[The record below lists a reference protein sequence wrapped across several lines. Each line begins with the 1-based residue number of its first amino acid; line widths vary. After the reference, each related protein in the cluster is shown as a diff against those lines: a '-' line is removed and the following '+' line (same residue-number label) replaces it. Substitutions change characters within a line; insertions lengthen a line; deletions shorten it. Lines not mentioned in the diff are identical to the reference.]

1 MTAPW
6 TAWDVTE
13 LVTAWLSGVEQD
25 YGLAVGAD
33 FDHPEN
39 GARGYFY
46 SLGSGAAYE
55 PYLSIEYNVPCPSD
69 PYAAA
74 QTSDE
79 DTVYDWNGVFQDV
92 IRKHAEPRPVQTP
105 PLDPFK
111 PPPPTATARAAAILN
126 IAIFDTLNSAYF
138 AKLEDEASGTPTAT
152 QVCGWEKYQVLA
164 ETDPDVDADLAAS
177 VAAKTVLLA
186 LYPDFADFISS
197 RFTAI
202 TGAAEDE
209 DAETLGTYV
218 AATVLAGRSS
228 DGSTNMTA
236 YTPDAMTLG
245 AWRPTPTASLLAPC
259 PGATTPNWGL
269 VTPFALTSGSQF
281 RYQEPG
287 GFTTYASLLASE
299 FYEDEV
305 EAVRLAGDAEA
316 TTGDRS
322 EDQTKAA
329 WFWAND
335 LIGTYK
341 PPGQML
347 EHTKLVAMTQ
357 PAADTSGDPEDFF
370 REWTRQG
377 IRVSHLFAEVSIGLA
392 DAAIAAWDRKYRGA
406 IDLWRPIDAIRL
418 DDGNVDTV
426 QDTGWEPLSR
436 DYPAEEQFNPCFP
449 AYVSGHATFGAAWSR
464 ILENEFQFADYDD
477 PFPLT
482 LTTEDPHAKTD
493 DVFDTRMFDSF
504 AEAAEENAASRIW
517 LGVHYPMDAEGGLVT
532 GRHVGDQVTSTRLR
546 WAQTCAAWACTTAIP

>member
-1 MTAPW
+1 M
-6 TAWDVTE
+6 
-13 LVTAWLSGVEQD
+13 
-25 YGLAVGAD
+25 
-33 FDHPEN
+33 H
-39 GARGYFY
+39 
-46 SLGSGAAYE
+46 
-55 PYLSIEYNVPCPSD
+55 IEYNVPCPSD

-74 QTSDE
+74 ATSDE

-111 PPPPTATARAAAILN
+111 PPPPTVTARAAAILN

-138 AKLEDEASGTPTAT
+138 AKLEDEASGSPDET

-177 VAAKTVLLA
+177 VAARDVLLS
-186 LYPDFADFISS
+186 LYPDFATFINS
-197 RFTAI
+197 RFTTI
-202 TGAAEDE
+202 TASATDA
-209 DAETLGTYV
+209 DAEELGAYV
-218 AATVLAGRSS
+218 AATVLAARSG
-228 DGSTNMTA
+228 DGSTNMTT
-236 YTPDAMTLG
+236 YTPDSMTLG
-245 AWRPTPTASLLAPC
+245 AWRPTPTASLLASC
-259 PGATTPNWGL
+259 PGPTTPNWGL
-269 VTPFALTSGSQF
+269 VTPFALTSGSQY

-287 GFTTYASLLASE
+287 GYSTYAALLASE
-299 FYEDEV
+299 FYEDQV
-305 EAVRLAGDAEA
+305 EAVQSAGDVDA
-316 TTGDRS
+316 TSPDRTA
-322 EDQTKAA
+322 DQKKAA

-357 PAADTSGDPEDFF
+357 PAAATSGDPDDFF

-392 DAAIAAWDRKYRGA
+392 DAAIAAWDRKYLGA
-406 IDLWRPIDAIRL
+406 IDLWRPIDAIRI
-418 DDGNVDTV
+418 DDGNPDTI

-449 AYVSGHATFGAAWSR
+449 AYVSGHATFGGAWSR
-464 ILENEFQFADYDD
+464 VLENEFRFADYSD

-482 LTTEDPHAKTD
+482 LTTEDPHAKTGG
-493 DVFDTRMFDSF
+493 VSDTRSFDSF

-532 GRHVGDQVTSTRLR
+532 GRHVGDQVTSTKLR
-546 WAQTCAAWACTTAIP
+546 WRQRCAAWTCATAIP